1 MKDELEKAKEIK
13 EDEEKQHKAQAN
25 TLAAIAQDLRT
36 PLSII
41 SSSLKSATD
50 LEGLEPEAQQKYKL
64 AYRNTLYIQEACEQF
79 IRIQNHDLF
88 ENKLK
93 VSACP
98 VYKITDAVIR
108 SAREII
114 SVSPIHIDYGEEK
127 EQTILWIDFS
137 RLETAV
143 QIMLSSAFRR
153 THYAGNIQCSIE
165 KEVIDAKEYCI
176 FRIVDDAKNPSAI
189 VSQAETVGL
198 SLLDEIAKRHHGFFK
213 FEEYA
218 DEGTESKLYIPIG
231 KEHFADEENIVFMEA
246 SMQTENKEE
255 APLVTT
261 GIQETVKEENVETK
275 DSKNKQKILIVE
287 PHKDTRMFLKLQF
300 SSEYMVYLAK
310 NGQEGVDMARKNLPD
325 LIISEVK
332 LPVMNGFELTRTLK
346 DDADTCHTPIILVT
360 TLTNN
365 EDIIKGMELGA
376 DDYIRKPFDIEVLKS
391 KVRQLIKNRTEL
403 KKAYTKLLIPAPT
416 SEDSPT
422 TEKNGEQPEDP
433 LVTKVLQLIND
444 NIQNEDFSVKK
455 LAEMLNMSQPTLYR
469 KIKQS
474 TNFTLIEVVRGVR
487 LKRAAELLKSKKY
500 NVQEAAEAV
509 GYNDIP
515 TFRKHFIDL
524 YGITPSA
531 FSKEDSTE
539 KK

>member
-1 MKDELEKAKEIK
+1 
-13 EDEEKQHKAQAN
+13 
-25 TLAAIAQDLRT
+25 
-36 PLSII
+36 
-41 SSSLKSATD
+41 
-50 LEGLEPEAQQKYKL
+50 
-64 AYRNTLYIQEACEQF
+64 
-79 IRIQNHDLF
+79 
-88 ENKLK
+88 
-93 VSACP
+93 
-98 VYKITDAVIR
+98 
-108 SAREII
+108 
-114 SVSPIHIDYGEEK
+114 
-127 EQTILWIDFS
+127 
-137 RLETAV
+137 
-143 QIMLSSAFRR
+143 MLSSAFRR

-198 SLLDEIAKRHHGFFK
+198 SLLDEIARRHHGFFK

-246 SMQTENKEE
+246 SMQTEDKEE

-332 LPVMNGFELTRTLK
+332 LPVMDGFELTRTLK

-376 DDYIRKPFDIEVLKS
+376 DDYVRKPFDIEVLMS

-403 KKAYTKLLIPAPT
+403 KKAYTKLLIPAPDADKDGAEGT
-416 SEDSPT
+416 GDENTD
-422 TEKNGEQPEDP
+422 KMEDP
-433 LVTKVLQLIND
+433 LVTKVIQLINE

-469 KIKQS
+469 KIKQL

-515 TFRKHFIDL
+515 TFRKHFVDL
-524 YGITPSA
+524 YGVTPSA
-531 FSKEDSTE
+531 FSKEDISE